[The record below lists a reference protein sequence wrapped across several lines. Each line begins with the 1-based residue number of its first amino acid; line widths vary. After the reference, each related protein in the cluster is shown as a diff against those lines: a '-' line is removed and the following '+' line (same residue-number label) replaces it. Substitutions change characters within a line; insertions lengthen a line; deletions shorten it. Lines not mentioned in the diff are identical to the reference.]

1 MLLARN
7 KKKTQDA
14 PPPEPDGGG
23 DFRVLGE
30 DVRVRDLVAEGVY
43 VAAAATRLALKNKIL
58 VEILAGGAD
67 FDVDYFIPDARET
80 LLSLAAEAD
89 ADGVRVR
96 LDQKKA
102 SRRFRDPYG
111 SHDYSSRDVRNL
123 RRRRKQSERVAAELR
138 MRAADDGELRQLVEA
153 AREAAWADV
162 ARNIDRTLRIEA
174 ARPDLEPD
182 YDKMREARMQSLRL
196 VDLPRLAAHK
206 RRLEEIRAGAVPS
219 DAAAAVTDS

>member
-1 MLLARN
+1 MPVAR
-7 KKKTQDA
+7 KKKRQDA
-14 PPPEPDGGG
+14 PPPESDGDG
-23 DFRVLGE
+23 DVRMLGE

-67 FDVDYFIPDARET
+67 FDVDHFMPEARET
-80 LLSLAAEAD
+80 LLALAAEAD
-89 ADGVRVR
+89 ADGVRAR
-96 LDQKKA
+96 NDQKKA

-123 RRRRKQSERVAAELR
+123 RRRRKQAERVAAELR
-138 MRAADDGELRQLVEA
+138 ARAADDGELRQLVEA

-196 VDLPRLAAHK
+196 VDLPRLAAHR
-206 RRLEEIRAGAVPS
+206 RRLEEIRAGGSPGDV
-219 DAAAAVTDS
+219 AAGADS

>member
-1 MLLARN
+1 MLLAR
-7 KKKTQDA
+7 KKKRQDG
-14 PPPEPDGGG
+14 PPPESDGGG
-23 DFRVLGE
+23 EVRVLGE

-67 FDVDYFIPDARET
+67 FDVDRFLPDARET
-80 LLSLAAEAD
+80 LLTLAAEAD
-89 ADGVRVR
+89 ADGARAR
-96 LDQKKA
+96 REQKKA

-123 RRRRKQSERVAAELR
+123 RRRRKQAERVAAELR
-138 MRAADDGELRQLVEA
+138 ARAADDDELRQLVEA

-206 RRLEEIRAGAVPS
+206 RRLEEIRAGGSPS
-219 DAAAAVTDS
+219 VDAAPGADS

>member
-1 MLLARN
+1 
-7 KKKTQDA
+7 
-14 PPPEPDGGG
+14 
-23 DFRVLGE
+23 VLGQ
-30 DVRVRDLVAEGVY
+30 DVRVSDLVAEGVY

-67 FDVDYFIPDARET
+67 FDVDRFMPDARDT
-80 LLSLAAEAD
+80 LLALAAEAD
-89 ADGVRVR
+89 ADGVRAR
-96 LDQKKA
+96 LEQKKA

-123 RRRRKQSERVAAELR
+123 RRRRKQAERVAAELR
-138 MRAADDGELRQLVEA
+138 ARAADDVELRQLVEA

-182 YDKMREARMQSLRL
+182 YAKMREARMQSLRL

-206 RRLEEIRAGAVPS
+206 RRVEEIRAGGSPS
-219 DAAAAVTDS
+219 DDVVGADS

>member
-67 FDVDYFIPDARET
+67 FDVDRFIPDARDT

-123 RRRRKQSERVAAELR
+123 RRRRQQSERVAAELR
-138 MRAADDGELRQLVEA
+138 TRAADDGELRQLVEA

-206 RRLEEIRAGAVPS
+206 RRLEEIRAGATPS

>member
-1 MLLARN
+1 MPLAR
-7 KKKTQDA
+7 KKKRRDA
-14 PPPEPDGGG
+14 PPPESDGGG
-23 DFRVLGE
+23 DVRVLGQ
-30 DVRVRDLVAEGVY
+30 DVRVSDLVAEGVY

-67 FDVDYFIPDARET
+67 FDVDRFMPDARDT
-80 LLSLAAEAD
+80 LLALAAEAD
-89 ADGVRVR
+89 ADGVRAR
-96 LDQKKA
+96 LEQKKA

-123 RRRRKQSERVAAELR
+123 RRRRKQAERVAAELR
-138 MRAADDGELRQLVEA
+138 ARAADDVELRQLVEA

-182 YDKMREARMQSLRL
+182 YARMREARMQSLRL

-206 RRLEEIRAGAVPS
+206 RRVEEIRAGGSPS
-219 DAAAAVTDS
+219 DDVVGAES

>member
-67 FDVDYFIPDARET
+67 FDVDLFIPDARDT

-89 ADGVRVR
+89 ADAVRVR

-138 MRAADDGELRQLVEA
+138 TRAADDGELRQLVEA

-206 RRLEEIRAGAVPS
+206 RRLEEIRAGAAPS
-219 DAAAAVTDS
+219 DAALP

>member
-1 MLLARN
+1 MPLAR
-7 KKKTQDA
+7 KKKRRDA
-14 PPPEPDGGG
+14 PPPESDGGG
-23 DFRVLGE
+23 DVRVLGQ
-30 DVRVRDLVAEGVY
+30 DVRVSDLVAEGVY

-67 FDVDYFIPDARET
+67 FDVDRFMPDARDT
-80 LLSLAAEAD
+80 LLALAAEAD
-89 ADGVRVR
+89 ADGVRAR
-96 LDQKKA
+96 QEQKKA

-123 RRRRKQSERVAAELR
+123 RRRRKQAERVAAELR
-138 MRAADDGELRQLVEA
+138 ARAADDVELRQLVEA

-182 YDKMREARMQSLRL
+182 YAKMREARMQSLRL

-206 RRLEEIRAGAVPS
+206 RRVEEIRAGGSPS
-219 DAAAAVTDS
+219 DDVVGADS

>member
-67 FDVDYFIPDARET
+67 FDVDLFIPDARDT

-89 ADGVRVR
+89 ADAVRVR

-206 RRLEEIRAGAVPS
+206 RRLEEIRAGAAPS
-219 DAAAAVTDS
+219 DAALP

>member
-1 MLLARN
+1 MPLAR
-7 KKKTQDA
+7 KKKRRDA
-14 PPPEPDGGG
+14 PPPESDGGG
-23 DFRVLGE
+23 DVRVLGQ
-30 DVRVRDLVAEGVY
+30 DVRVSDLVAEGVY

-67 FDVDYFIPDARET
+67 FDVDRFMPDARDT
-80 LLSLAAEAD
+80 LLALAAEAD
-89 ADGVRVR
+89 ADGVRAR
-96 LDQKKA
+96 LEQKKA

-123 RRRRKQSERVAAELR
+123 RRRRKQAERVAAELR
-138 MRAADDGELRQLVEA
+138 ARAADDAELRQLVAA

-182 YDKMREARMQSLRL
+182 YAKMREARMQSLRL

-206 RRLEEIRAGAVPS
+206 RRVEEIRAGGSPS
-219 DAAAAVTDS
+219 DDVVGADS

>member
-1 MLLARN
+1 MPLAR
-7 KKKTQDA
+7 KKKRRDA
-14 PPPEPDGGG
+14 PPPESDGGG
-23 DFRVLGE
+23 DVRVLGQ
-30 DVRVRDLVAEGVY
+30 DVRVSDLVAEGVY

-67 FDVDYFIPDARET
+67 FDVDRFMPDARDT
-80 LLSLAAEAD
+80 LLALAAEAD
-89 ADGVRVR
+89 ADGVRAR
-96 LDQKKA
+96 LEQKKA

-123 RRRRKQSERVAAELR
+123 RRRRKQAERVAAELR
-138 MRAADDGELRQLVEA
+138 ARAADDVELRQLVEA

-182 YDKMREARMQSLRL
+182 YAKMREARMQSLRL

-206 RRLEEIRAGAVPS
+206 RRVEEIRAGGSPS
-219 DAAAAVTDS
+219 DDVVGADS